1 MQEQSAQFFFRDD
14 FIKKILIKL
23 ALDIFTNK
31 EVRSKVLIL
40 ILSIVVSVVLLMFAP
55 VAVLMSMVEIE
66 SPNG

>member
-1 MQEQSAQFFFRDD
+1 MQEQSTQFFFRDD

-23 ALDIFTNK
+23 ALDILTDK

>member
-23 ALDIFTNK
+23 ALDIFTDK

>member
-14 FIKKILIKL
+14 FIKTILIKL
-23 ALDIFTNK
+23 ALDILTDK

-55 VAVLMSMVEIE
+55 VAVLMSIVEIE

>member
-23 ALDIFTNK
+23 ALDILTDK

>member
-1 MQEQSAQFFFRDD
+1 MQEQSAQFFFRND

-23 ALDIFTNK
+23 ALDILTDK

>member
-14 FIKKILIKL
+14 FIKTILIKL
-23 ALDIFTNK
+23 ALDILTDK

>member
-23 ALDIFTNK
+23 ALDILTDK

-40 ILSIVVSVVLLMFAP
+40 ILSIVVSVILLMFAP

>member
-1 MQEQSAQFFFRDD
+1 MQEQSAQFFFRND

-23 ALDIFTNK
+23 ALDILTDK
-31 EVRSKVLIL
+31 KVRSKVLIL